1 METLQVR
8 MSLLPWKSE
17 WDSFLCQLLDVDPY
31 QDFEL
36 DLDVLPVKPIQ
47 A

>member
-1 METLQVR
+1 

-31 QDFEL
+31 QEFEL
-36 DLDVLPVKPIQ
+36 DLDVLPVKLIL